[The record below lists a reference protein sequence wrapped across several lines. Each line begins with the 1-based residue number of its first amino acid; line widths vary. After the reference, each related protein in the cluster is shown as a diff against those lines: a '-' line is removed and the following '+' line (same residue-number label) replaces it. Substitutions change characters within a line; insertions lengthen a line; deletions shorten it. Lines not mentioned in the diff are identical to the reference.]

1 MEGAMRALDLMTS
14 SVRVVDAED
23 PVSRA
28 MRVMTDWEVG
38 LLPVVMA
45 DAPFRVVGVIT
56 AGDIATRCADLGHTS
71 ECLVRDHMTATP
83 LVSVGPEASVDEVLD
98 RMRTHQ
104 LRRVLVLQGM
114 RLLGIITLED
124 IERKIG
130 HLEPRKVQRL
140 SEALAPPLPA

>member
-1 MEGAMRALDLMTS
+1 MRALDLMTS
-14 SVRVVDAED
+14 AVRVVDAED

-28 MRVMTDWEVG
+28 ARVMTDWEVD

-45 DAPFRVVGVIT
+45 DAPFRVIGVIT
-56 AGDIATRCADLGHTS
+56 AGDIARRCADLGHTGG
-71 ECLVRDHMTATP
+71 CLVRDHMTAAP

-98 RMRTHQ
+98 RMRIHQ

-114 RLLGIITLED
+114 RLLGIITLGD

-140 SEALAPPLPA
+140 SDALAPPLPA